1 MVPADKSTR
10 WGSLVSSTATLY
22 RVGTRRRRSS
32 EGGCSLLGE
41 ADGNQ
46 RRLPGLWPH
55 WQEGEQQVMMP
66 RHVHAE
72 AQVQASSVQGLLPA
86 GPRRGR
92 HGVPGRRL
100 QARQQCGHEAHWGPG
115 QPHFEEVWHFYLELG
130 EQMCPTRLVTRE
142 RVLFFFFEGGFLGDQ
157 VSLSMPAATCKA
169 AESSRWRG
177 KAASPLHRGPSRCC
191 GGLHRVQHRWV
202 RFTRP
207 KQGTRGQQLIQQELW
222 PWLRGGITMLEE
234 VKRV

>member
-10 WGSLVSSTATLY
+10 WGSLVSSTATLH
-22 RVGTRRRRSS
+22 RVGTRRRRRS

-46 RRLPGLWPH
+46 RWLPGLWPH

-66 RHVHAE
+66 RQVQAE

-86 GPRRGR
+86 GPRGGR

-115 QPHFEEVWHFYLELG
+115 QPHFEEVWHFYLEVG

-142 RVLFFFFEGGFLGDQ
+142 RVVFFWGWLFGGSGLLVNASSYVQ
-157 VSLSMPAATCKA
+157 SCR
-169 AESSRWRG
+169 SSRWRG

-222 PWLRGGITMLEE
+222 PWLWGGITMLEE